1 MDSAIVLILLS
12 SLVIFSYLFDL
23 VAKRTNLPSV
33 LLLLGSGMIIHA
45 ISVNLGIETLDF
57 SGILPLLGTIGLILI
72 VLEGSLDL
80 KYGKE
85 KRGLILKALGAAFF
99 ILVIT
104 AICIAFFFQ
113 GYTGESFRLCLLNAI
128 PFSVISSAVAIP
140 SVGGLIQNKKEFLI
154 YESSFSD
161 ILGIVFFNFVMFNTD
176 FSGNS
181 FLILGRDVVVVMLF
195 SLLICFGLVF
205 LMGKITH
212 HVKFFLVISVLM
224 LLYGIGKYFHLSSL
238 LIVLVL
244 GLFLGNLNMLVN
256 WFENKLKF
264 KKLRKALLY
273 KNFDTDI
280 TQLKVL
286 SIESA
291 FLIRT
296 FFFLVFGYTMNV
308 EVLLSSETLIVGSAT
323 IVLILIVRVIYLQFV
338 AKAHLWPEV
347 LVSPRGLISV
357 LLFVSIPREDRLF
370 GGGNGLLLFIIIS
383 TGLLMTI
390 GLISSKRQLPKE
402 WGDTD

>member
-308 EVLLSSETLIVGSAT
+308 EVLLGSETLIVGSAT